1 MAAVRRYT
9 MNLFTSY
16 EALHAMTLGCAVM
29 TNTYSP
35 DAVADC
41 EKIIDFIG
49 NAYGVGEEYIARA
62 REVILGELAKA
73 STVQDF
79 AAFDAAKTYNAEYT
93 ETDRYVEVKSDIV
106 ATLENLRKHS
116 YLENP
121 GWVDYS
127 HYCVYEANLR
137 YKKLAEH
144 SVTGDLTSTRQVGI
158 LLALGIGCARD
169 LDAAARK
176 LLQCAL
182 WGDVLAARLLAYVAK
197 LSGNTE
203 RAKYLGEYAELVSVY
218 LDDGIT
224 VLPEEAKSTHT
235 NEACILYIYTS
246 SIKYDVVY
254 SLGNPRIDFSFLEVI
269 MSGDID
275 YNEKMGYI
283 DEYDRKKW
291 KKCTNNPTEAQ
302 KKTVIGF

>member
-1 MAAVRRYT
+1 MID
-9 MNLFTSY
+9 LFTNY
-16 EALHAMTLGCAVM
+16 EVLHSMMLSCAIT
-29 TNTYSP
+29 TNTYSQ

-49 NAYGVGEEYIARA
+49 NAYGVSEEYCQRA
-62 REVILGELAKA
+62 KEIILGELAKA
-73 STVQDF
+73 STNQDF
-79 AAFDAAKTYNAEYT
+79 AAFDASKTYNADFTEIERYT
-93 ETDRYVEVKSDIV
+93 EVKSNIV
-106 ATLENLRKHS
+106 ATLEILRKSSH
-116 YLENP
+116 LENP

-127 HYCVYEANLR
+127 HYCVYQANLR

-144 SVTGDLTSTRQVGI
+144 SVTGDLTATRQVGI
-158 LLALGIGCARD
+158 LLALGIGCEVD
-169 LDAAARK
+169 LTASARK

-182 WGDVLAARLLAYVAK
+182 WGDVSSARLLAYVAK

-203 RAKYLGEYAELVSVY
+203 RAKYLAEYAELVSVY

-224 VLPEEAKSTHT
+224 VLPEDEKKKYS
-235 NEACILYIYTS
+235 NEACVLYIYTS

-269 MSGDID
+269 MSSDIE
-275 YNEKMGYI
+275 YNEKMTYI

-291 KKCTNNPTEAQ
+291 KKCTNKVTEAQ